1 MLDKEGFNGWADK
14 YDETVDGSMA
24 SGTYPFCGYDDVHR
38 AVFELIKNSSRVL
51 DLGIGTARLTK
62 RLYDLGIEIT
72 GVDFSESMLAAAREK
87 LPRATLVL
95 ADLSEPTALDG
106 ITGGFDAI
114 VALYSIHHLTDARKV
129 ELING
134 AKRLLTRGGVFVIG
148 DVAFADAAE
157 RESCVRAA
165 GDEFDFDEYY
175 CVADKLA
182 PLIDGKTEFRKIS
195 FCAGVLTVRF
205 D

>member
-72 GVDFSESMLAAAREK
+72 GVDFSENMLDAAREK
-87 LPRATLVL
+87 LPRATLVR

-106 ITGGFDAI
+106 ISGKFGAI
-114 VALYSIHHLTDARKV
+114 IALYSIHHLTDARKV

-134 AKRLLTRGGVFVIG
+134 AKKLLDRGGVFVIG
-148 DVAFADAAE
+148 DVAFANEAE
-157 RESCVRAA
+157 RESCARAA
-165 GDEFDFDEYY
+165 GDEFDYDEYY